1 MKKILSFTN
10 ADPIW
15 EHKNNVNTYVNF
27 TYDTKTGELKFFADF
42 GGVTKELVLG
52 TTAAKTTGE
61 EGGDDTGDG
70 GEQTNP

>member
-1 MKKILSFTN
+1 MKKVLTFTN
-10 ADPIW
+10 ADPKW
-15 EHKNNVNTYVNF
+15 EHVNNVNTYVNF

-52 TTAAKTTGE
+52 TTAAPSSE
-61 EGGDDTGDG
+61 EGEGQ